1 MRSLKF
7 SKKVV
12 MLFVIIVASL
22 VQVHTYAAE
31 APTVIPAPTFEQPK
45 AASGL
50 QTAVLAGGCF
60 WGVQGVFQRVRGVKK
75 VWSGYAGG
83 EKNTAH
89 YELVGSG
96 KTGHAEA
103 VEITFNPAEI
113 SYGELLHVF
122 FSVAHDPT
130 QLNRQ
135 GPDSGTQ
142 YRSAI
147 FYTDDTQKKVAEAY
161 IDQLNK
167 AKAFPKAI
175 VTKLDPLKGFY
186 KAEDYHQDFLI
197 HNPKYPYIVYNDL
210 PKIENL
216 KQIFPEIYK
225 GVPSK
230 VTDKVITP

>member
-1 MRSLKF
+1 M
-7 SKKVV
+7 
-12 MLFVIIVASL
+12 
-22 VQVHTYAAE
+22 
-31 APTVIPAPTFEQPK
+31 
-45 AASGL
+45 
-50 QTAVLAGGCF
+50 
-60 WGVQGVFQRVRGVKK
+60 
-75 VWSGYAGG
+75 
-83 EKNTAH
+83 
-89 YELVGSG
+89 VGSG

-147 FYTDDTQKKVAEAY
+147 FYTDDAQKNAAEAY

-225 GVPSK
+225 GVPVK
-230 VTDKVITP
+230 VTDKL

>member
-1 MRSLKF
+1 MRSLKC
-7 SKKVV
+7 SKKSI
-12 MLFVIIVASL
+12 MFFLAL
-22 VQVHTYAAE
+22 TAGLLQVNVFAAE
-31 APTVIPAPTFEQPK
+31 EPTVIPPPSFEQPK
-45 AASGL
+45 AAPGL

-89 YELVGSG
+89 YEMVGSG

-147 FYTDDTQKKVAEAY
+147 FYTDDAQKNVAEAY

-167 AKAFPKAI
+167 AKTFPKTI

-197 HNPKYPYIVYNDL
+197 HNPRYPYIVYNDL
-210 PKIENL
+210 PKIESL
-216 KQIFPEIYK
+216 KRIFPEIYK

-230 VTDKVITP
+230 VTDKL